1 MGVAASLEKAEE
13 PSPDSMG
20 GCSPLPSQEPCT
32 TPQLHLLFLFSPR
45 TGSVLTMVK
54 C

>member
-1 MGVAASLEKAEE
+1 MGVTAALGKAEE
-13 PSPDSMG
+13 PSPDRMG

-32 TPQLHLLFLFSPR
+32 TSQFNLFLLSPC
-45 TGSVLTMVK
+45 TDSMCLMVK